1 MPYAE
6 KVPSDQSQEGKKKL
20 KWYKMQLIDLNKKN
34 NKKRL
39 DSY

>member
-6 KVPSDQSQEGKKKL
+6 KVPSAQSQEDKKML
-20 KWYKMQLIDLNKKN
+20 KWYKLQLIDLNKKK

-39 DSY
+39 DLY